1 MKPRS
6 GVYDAM
12 SAGRFLKIKKE
23 FFTAFFEALESNE
36 GLEEM
41 VFTAYIVGIKLCF
54 HHYKLLLLTRSC
66 LDLIRHFRPSSVG
79 SIASFV
85 PWPLCPCN
93 YNHYS

>member
-54 HHYKLLLLTRSC
+54 HHHKLLLLTRSC
-66 LDLIRHFRPSSVG
+66 LDLITLQTFFG
-79 SIASFV
+79 GLYSI
-85 PWPLCPCN
+85 LCSLAPV
-93 YNHYS
+93 SL